1 LNTTA
6 DALLAGGIKMMFH
19 QPLAFKEMIASSVS
33 NCKCFDKFDQSGID
47 FVRGCTPWCT
57 MKHFPRPCAH
67 HLRKMLRAAK
77 KGQSA
82 YALIVELDKV
92 DGKTDGLSEAE
103 NRERSRILPE
113 STE

>member
-1 LNTTA
+1 
-6 DALLAGGIKMMFH
+6 
-19 QPLAFKEMIASSVS
+19 
-33 NCKCFDKFDQSGID
+33 
-47 FVRGCTPWCT
+47 
-57 MKHFPRPCAH
+57 
-67 HLRKMLRAAK
+67 MLRAAK